1 MESIIKFLLAAEQNL
16 TFAEQPIIVPRLLSY
31 GCDKGVYSYELEQ
44 LSGFRPIT
52 TEAEF
57 SDFLAKL
64 SQIKIRPWRQSLP
77 SEKGLRWQLADPKSE
92 TVHVNADGVYLL
104 TDFNFTYGISEK

>member
-1 MESIIKFLLAAEQNL
+1 MESVIKFLLAAEQNQ
-16 TFAEQPIIVPRLLSY
+16 TFVGQPIIVPRLLSY

-44 LSGFRPIT
+44 LSGFRPIK

-77 SEKGLRWQLADPKSE
+77 SEKGLSWQLADPKSE
-92 TVHVNADGVYLL
+92 TVQVNADGVYLL
-104 TDFNFTYGISEK
+104 TDFNFTYL